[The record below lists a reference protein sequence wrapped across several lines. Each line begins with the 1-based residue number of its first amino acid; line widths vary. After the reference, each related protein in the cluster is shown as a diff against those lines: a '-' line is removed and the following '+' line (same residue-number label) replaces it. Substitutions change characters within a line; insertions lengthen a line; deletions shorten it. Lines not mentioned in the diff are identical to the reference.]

1 MFLLVD
7 VLTQR
12 EGKVPFVLCIRQG
25 GKGYMA
31 PINANQIW
39 QAVLGQLQLQ
49 ITRPSYDTWLRNTQ
63 GVGFDGNKTF
73 TLGVP
78 NAFVRAQLEDR
89 MYELL
94 ADALESQIG
103 RPITIKFATS
113 ENSQE
118 EPSESSYQESF
129 PIKSRS
135 SKFTQSSSSL
145 NNNFKSDS
153 FVVGDSNELAFAA
166 SQAVADNPGFAY
178 NPLVIYSGVG
188 LGKTHLLHS
197 IAHQMISSGLNPI
210 YVTAEEFTNEYVKSI
225 RENKTDSFREHYR
238 SADALLLDDVQFLM
252 GKDRTQEGFFHTF
265 NALHMVNRQIVVASD
280 RPISMLSLLE
290 DRIRSRLKGGL
301 VVDIQ
306 PPDFETRIAILMK
319 KAEKAGHFLDS
330 DIISFIAERIS
341 QNIREL
347 EGGLSRLLAYSDL
360 MKAEITLE
368 LVKNIISVSEIKP
381 RIGETAIL
389 DAVSAYYGIDKHII
403 LGDQR
408 DRRTSLARHV
418 AMYLMREDAS
428 LKATSIGKLVGGK
441 NHATVLS
448 ACKRISSLLTKDNV
462 VQRDVYKI
470 RELAAAS

>member
-1 MFLLVD
+1 MVA
-7 VLTQR
+7 T
-12 EGKVPFVLCIRQG
+12 
-25 GKGYMA
+25 
-31 PINANQIW
+31 NAKQIW

-49 ITRPSYDTWLRNTQ
+49 VTRPSYDTWLKNTQ
-63 GVGFDGNKTF
+63 GVDFDGSTFF
-73 TLGVP
+73 TLAVP
-78 NAFVRAQLEDR
+78 NAFVKAQLEDR

-94 ADALESQIG
+94 AAALEDHLG
-103 RPITIKFATS
+103 HPVTIKFSTS
-113 ENSQE
+113 EKSPE
-118 EPSESSYQESF
+118 EISIPPSVESSQA
-129 PIKSRS
+129 
-135 SKFTQSSSSL
+135 SKKTLKVPQNSSSL
-145 NNNFKSDS
+145 NHNFTSDS
-153 FVVGDSNELAFAA
+153 FVVGASNELAFAA
-166 SQAVADNPGFAY
+166 SQAVADNPGIAY

-197 IAHQMISSGLNPI
+197 IAHKMLSTGLNPI
-210 YVTAEEFTNEYVKSI
+210 YVTAEEFTNEYVQSI
-225 RENKTDSFREHYR
+225 RENRTDAFREFYR

-290 DRIRSRLKGGL
+290 DRIRSRLQGGL

-306 PPDFETRIAILMK
+306 PPDFETRMAILMK
-319 KAEKAGHFLDS
+319 KAENAGHRIDS
-330 DIISFIAERIS
+330 KIIAFIAERINL
-341 QNIREL
+341 NIREL
-347 EGGLSRLLAYSDL
+347 EGSLSRLLAYSDL

-381 RIGETAIL
+381 RISESSIL
-389 DAVSAYYGIDKHII
+389 NAVSEYYGIDKRSI

-428 LKATSIGKLVGGK
+428 LKATSIGKLTGGK

-448 ACKRISSLLTKDNV
+448 ACKRISSLLTKDNSI
-462 VQRDVYKI
+462 QRDVYMI
-470 RELAAAS
+470 RELAAAG